1 LTRTTLPTDA
11 KIGERL
17 HLIHVDGVPKIGD
30 GVFIGAGASILSP
43 MNVGTGAMISA
54 NSLVIS
60 DVPPGAFAVGVP
72 AKAIRWSKPSNDTVA
87 EAPTGAHARGSV
99 GSKDN

>member
-1 LTRTTLPTDA
+1 M
-11 KIGERL
+11 
-17 HLIHVDGVPKIGD
+17 GD
-30 GVFIGAGASILSP
+30 GVFIVGA
-43 MNVGTGAMISA
+43 GAMISA

-87 EAPTGAHARGSV
+87 EAPTGAHAQGSV
-99 GSKDN
+99 GSKTTEDRDGSGCPGPRTERVDRANFRR

>member
-1 LTRTTLPTDA
+1 MLEVIEVIAPCPLAHAASRYMDA
-11 KIGERL
+11 
-17 HLIHVDGVPKIGD
+17 
-30 GVFIGAGASILSP
+30 
-43 MNVGTGAMISA
+43 GAMISA

-87 EAPTGAHARGSV
+87 EAPTGAHAQGSV

>member
-1 LTRTTLPTDA
+1 
-11 KIGERL
+11 
-17 HLIHVDGVPKIGD
+17 
-30 GVFIGAGASILSP
+30 
-43 MNVGTGAMISA
+43 MISA

-87 EAPTGAHARGSV
+87 EAPTGAHAQGSV

>member
-1 LTRTTLPTDA
+1 
-11 KIGERL
+11 
-17 HLIHVDGVPKIGD
+17 
-30 GVFIGAGASILSP
+30 ILCP
-43 MNVGTGAMISA
+43 VNVGAGAMISA
-54 NSLVIS
+54 NSMVIS

-87 EAPTGAHARGSV
+87 EAPTGAHAQGSV

>member
-1 LTRTTLPTDA
+1 VT
-11 KIGERL
+11 IGPSHEG
-17 HLIHVDGVPKIGD
+17 DGVPKIGD
-30 GVFIGAGASILSP
+30 GVFIVGA
-43 MNVGTGAMISA
+43 GAMISA

-87 EAPTGAHARGSV
+87 EAPTGAHAQGSV